1 MRFASAVAGAT
12 MIAGMLLSPAGADAQ
27 SALDPHVL
35 AAFAYRNVGPFRM
48 QARIADVDVPASPQ
62 KAHLY
67 TMYVAPWIG
76 GVFKTTNNGTTWQSL
91 FDDQSTL
98 SIGDVTLAPS
108 DPDIV
113 WVGTGDAFTSR
124 SSYAGNGVY
133 KSTDGG
139 KTWTHMGL
147 EDTQHIARIV
157 IDPTNP
163 DVVYVAAMGH
173 LYSDNT
179 ERGVFK
185 TTDGGKTWEKVLYIN
200 DKIGVID
207 LVMNPQ
213 HPDVLYAAT
222 YDKRRLPWRMINGG
236 PESGIYKTTDGGR
249 HWTRLAGGFPAG
261 KIGRIG
267 LDIYRKNPEIL
278 YAIVENENLRPG
290 AKAPTGPDA
299 GGPGKRF
306 PVVGGEVYRTENGG
320 ATWTKMNPDSV
331 NVSPKG
337 PYYFNQ
343 IRVDPNDDETLFLTG
358 YPGGL
363 SHNGGKSFDG
373 DVFPSFFGDFRTFWF
388 DPENSDRMILG
399 SDGGIAVSYDGG
411 KSSDAY
417 SNLPLGSVYSLGANN
432 EDPYNIYAGLQD
444 HENWR
449 GPSNSAAGRITEQD
463 WYAVGDGDGIV
474 TLPDPTDSRW
484 LYTTREY
491 GAPERVDQKL
501 GYRTNI
507 PPHRDP
513 TKAPY
518 RFLWETPLAISPHDS
533 RVIYLGT
540 QVLLRSTDRGD
551 HWQEISPDLS
561 THPADKIMP
570 ESEGGIPGGI
580 PWFAIST
587 IAESPMT
594 AGVIWVGTSDGKVW
608 LTRNTGKSW
617 ADMTAKLTALGARA
631 DAYVSRVFPSSHV
644 AGRAYVAKRGY
655 KFDDFHPYLYR
666 TDDFGA
672 TWKSIAGDLP
682 DAPIN
687 VIVEDRKNPDLLFV
701 GNDAGVYVSLD
712 GGTHWE
718 NMNNNMPRVPVHD
731 LLVHPR
737 ANDLILGTYGRGI
750 YITNIEPLQEMTP
763 AMLGED
769 VHLFAIAPTVQ
780 RVTYQ
785 FGANDYLFGQRQLQT
800 LNEPDG
806 MVIRYYLEHQGTG
819 DATITIAN
827 AAGQAVAKIAGP
839 TAAGI
844 NCIVWSTRMGGRG
857 RRRQTRQPR
866 PGECTS
872 GRPVQTAAGARAA
885 GARGRDGAAARTP
898 RPAPRTVLEQL
909 APLGDYTVTL
919 QVDGKTLSRT
929 ARITATQGWR
939 IGPNPEV
946 IR

>member
-1 MRFASAVAGAT
+1 MRLAKAVAAIIVAAGVSIPSASAHAQHPFDQQ
-12 MIAGMLLSPAGADAQ
+12 LLS
-27 SALDPHVL
+27 
-35 AAFAYRNVGPFRM
+35 AFTYRNIAPFRM
-48 QARIADVDVPASPQ
+48 QARIADIDVPAFPE

-76 GVFKTTNNGTTWQSL
+76 GVFKTTNNGTTWESL
-91 FDDQSTL
+91 FDDQPSL

-108 DPDIV
+108 NPNIV

-124 SSYAGNGVY
+124 SSYAGDGVY

-147 EDTQHIARIV
+147 DDTQHIARIV

-163 DVVYVAAMGH
+163 DIVYVAAMGH
-173 LYSDNT
+173 LYSTNA

-185 TTDGGKTWEKVLYIN
+185 TTDGGKTWQKVLYIN
-200 DKIGVID
+200 DNIGVID

-213 HPDVLYAAT
+213 HANVLYAAT
-222 YDKRRLPWRMINGG
+222 YDKTRLPWQMINGG
-236 PESGIYKTTDGGR
+236 PESGIYKTTDAGA
-249 HWTRLAGGFPAG
+249 HWTRLAGGFPSG

-290 AKAPTGPDA
+290 ATAPTGPSA
-299 GGPGKRF
+299 GGPGQRF
-306 PVVGGEVYRTENGG
+306 PTIGGEVYRTDNGG

-343 IRVDPNDDETLFLTG
+343 IRVDPNNDKVLFLTG

-363 SHNGGKSFDG
+363 SHDGGKSFDG
-373 DVFPSFFGDFRTFWF
+373 RVFPNFFGDFRTFWF

-417 SNLPLGSVYSLGANN
+417 SNLPLGSVYSLGADN
-432 EDPYNIYAGLQD
+432 EDPYNVYAGLQD

-449 GPSNSAAGRITEQD
+449 GPSNSASGRITEQD

-507 PPHRDP
+507 TPQRDS
-513 TKAPY
+513 TKPPY

-533 RVIYLGT
+533 KVIYLGT

-551 HWQEISPDLS
+551 HWTEISPDLS
-561 THPADKIMP
+561 THPADKILP

-587 IAESPMT
+587 IAESPLT
-594 AGVIWVGTSDGKVW
+594 AGVIWVGTSDGRVW

-617 ADMTAKLTALGARA
+617 TDMTAKLTTLGARE

-644 AGRAYVAKRGY
+644 PGRAYVAKRGY
-655 KFDDFHPYLYR
+655 KFDDFRPFLYR
-666 TDDFGA
+666 TDDYGA
-672 TWKSIAGDLP
+672 TWHSIVGDLP
-682 DAPIN
+682 NEPIN

-701 GNDAGVYVSLD
+701 GNDAGVYVTID
-712 GGTHWE
+712 GGTHWV
-718 NMNNNMPRVPVHD
+718 NMNNNMPRIPVHD

-763 AMLGED
+763 AMLAED

-800 LNEPDG
+800 PNEPDG
-806 MVIRYYLEHQGTG
+806 MVIRCYLARQGTG
-819 DATITIAN
+819 DVTITIAN
-827 AAGQAVAKIAGP
+827 AEGQTVATIAGP
-839 TAAGI
+839 TAPGM
-844 NCIVWSTRMGGRG
+844 NCIVWSTRLEE
-857 RRRQTRQPR
+857 RRRRGPSREPR
-866 PGECTS
+866 PGECTY
-872 GRPVQTAAGARAA
+872 GRPVRSTVGARAA
-885 GARGRDGAAARTP
+885 SARGDGAP
-898 RPAPRTVLEQL
+898 RPPGRASRTVLDPL

-919 QVDGKTLSRT
+919 QADGKTLT
-929 ARITATQGWR
+929 QKARITATQGWR
-939 IGPNPEV
+939 IGPVPEV